1 MHFVMLGNTEMR
13 LQPTPVLLT
22 NTMTETLPLMDSVW
36 ILLIIK
42 WQMELLEQQ
51 ALLLMARL
59 PILGFNLTVMMDF
72 SVYLEQ
78 NRTVLLAS
86 SAIVN

>member
-1 MHFVMLGNTEMR
+1 MLGNTEMR